1 MALTPLLPI
10 EQALADFSPG
20 LPFAVAFSGGADS
33 TALLLACARRW
44 PGQVMAVHIHHGL
57 QDAAD
62 AFEAHCR
69 ALCQQLNVP
78 LAVRKVQAGHAQ
90 GQSPEDAARK
100 ARYAALA
107 EAVQSEWPEVHG
119 IALAQHADDQARR
132 VRQRVEGD
140 RDGAW
145 AGQQISALL
154 ECLSH
159 LKEAVPKLDRD
170 HIPDVQKALM
180 ELEVVKGQLNA
191 RAEVLAQSLQS
202 TRSDFLRTLS
212 EIIGPAPTDRNWK
225 DEWTELTLDF
235 FRIDQAKPDA
245 SEADILN
252 NRFGKTDLQTLIEDK
267 RRLIEQDLSDP
278 ELCWTEDE
286 STIVQLLTR
295 RRQPLARSLKLALH
309 SRTKA
314 VQFSASL
321 HALCETLFTVADK
334 QRKESKHV
342 QACPSMFKHLYG
354 EYSLEKQDSR
364 CV

>member
-1 MALTPLLPI
+1 M
-10 EQALADFSPG
+10 
-20 LPFAVAFSGGADS
+20 SGKS
-33 TALLLACARRW
+33 
-44 PGQVMAVHIHHGL
+44 
-57 QDAAD
+57 
-62 AFEAHCR
+62 
-69 ALCQQLNVP
+69 
-78 LAVRKVQAGHAQ
+78 
-90 GQSPEDAARK
+90 AARSSRLTDDQGGDRAFCEK
-100 ARYAALA
+100 SA
-107 EAVQSEWPEVHG
+107 
-119 IALAQHADDQARR
+119 AQHADDQARR

-154 ECLSH
+154 ECLSQ
-159 LKEAVPKLDRD
+159 LKEAVPNLKLE
-170 HIPDVQKALM
+170 HIPAVQKALM
-180 ELEVVKGQLNA
+180 ELEIVKGRLNA
-191 RAEVLAQSLQS
+191 RAEVLAQSKQS
-202 TRSDFLRTLS
+202 TRSNFLRTLS
-212 EIIGPAPTDRNWK
+212 EIIGPAPTDRKWQ

-235 FRIDQAKPDA
+235 FRIDQKKPDA
-245 SEADILN
+245 AEADILKN
-252 NRFGKTDLQTLIEDK
+252 LFGKSELQTLIEDK
-267 RRLIEQDLSDP
+267 RHLIEQDLSDP
-278 ELCWTEDE
+278 ELCWEVDE

-354 EYSLEKQDSR
+354 EFSLEAQDEG